1 MSATAITS
9 VFNDAYIAEVYEAY
23 RRDPATVD
31 ASWRQFFG
39 MAESMAGLIQPAAG
53 SASNGSTGGQQ
64 QAPDAELLRK
74 TAAAAAL
81 VNGIREYGHLAVAID
96 PLGGAPQ
103 GARELTPEYYG
114 IAEADLAAV
123 PAAAL
128 GFTDGRFSTAAEV
141 VALLRR
147 RYSGALGIE
156 YTHLSSDAE
165 REWFR
170 STLRQGRVTTPLT
183 ADEKRAVLVRLTEVD
198 GLERFLGFAFQ
209 GKKRFSIEGTDALVP
224 MLDEAIAQAAARGA
238 REVTIGMAHRGRL
251 NVLVHVLG
259 KPYEALFA
267 EFEGRHAD
275 PADDTE
281 TGDVKYHMGYDG
293 RRAAGGRE
301 VAVTLAPNPS
311 HLEFVGPVIDGEA
324 RAKQRVEGAP
334 WERDETRV
342 LPIAVHGDAA
352 FIGEGVVAETL
363 NLYRLRGYRVGGT
376 LHIIT
381 NNQVGFTTDPI
392 DSRSTHY
399 ASDLA
404 KGFDIP
410 VLHVNG
416 DDAEACV
423 IAVRMATAY
432 RTQFAKDVLIDLV
445 GYRRWGHNE
454 TDEPAFTQPTL
465 YDAIR
470 AHPTPRQVWGER
482 LAREGVLAAA
492 DVERL
497 DQETRARFQAAYDRM
512 KQGAGRAEATPT
524 GAPATNGNSSNGASS
539 NGAAAHGAAA
549 NGDGAHAAAAEGL
562 AADTAV
568 PAGQLVALQA
578 ELLTYPDGFQ
588 PHPKLAKILERR
600 SAALG
605 DKGGIEWG
613 QAEQLAFA
621 TLVTEG
627 VSVRLTGQ
635 DAERG
640 TFGHRNAVL
649 HDPRDGR
656 TYTPLANLRER
667 RAAFEVYNSPLT
679 ETAVMAFDYGF
690 SVAAPD
696 ALTLWEGQYGD
707 FVNVAQTIID
717 QFLVA
722 DRAKWGQDS
731 GLVLLL
737 PHGYEGGGPEHS
749 SARLERFLQL
759 AAEGNMTVAYPGTP
773 AQYFHVLR
781 AQAHRVSRRPL
792 VLMQPKSLL
801 RLPAAAS
808 RLAELSEGAWQPVV
822 DHGALDGRDARA
834 VRRVVLCTAKTFYDL
849 TQQPVP
855 SGVAVVRVDQLY
867 PFPAEQVRAVL
878 ARYAGARELVWAQE
892 EPQNMGAWTF
902 VSTRLPALL
911 GATRLRYIGRPERA
925 SPAEGYESAHKAEQ
939 ARIVAESL
947 AVPEGAVDPDVVD
960 RPIEADAAGD

>member
-1 MSATAITS
+1 MTATAITS

-23 RRDPATVD
+23 RRDPASVD

-39 MAESMAGLIQPAAG
+39 MAEAMSGLVQPSAGTPAA
-53 SASNGSTGGQQ
+53 AD
-64 QAPDAELLRK
+64 PDLLRK

-81 VNGIREYGHLAVAID
+81 VHAIRENGHLAVALD
-96 PLGGAPQ
+96 PLGSAPP
-103 GARELTPEYYG
+103 GARELTPEFHG
-114 IAEADLAAV
+114 VTEADLAAV

-128 GFTDGRFSTAAEV
+128 GFADGRFATAADV
-141 VALLRR
+141 IAMLRR

-156 YTHLSSDAE
+156 YSHLTTDAE

-170 STLRQGRVTTPLT
+170 KTLREERVTAPLT
-183 ADEKRAVLVRLTEVD
+183 AEEKKAVLGRLTEVD

-238 REVTIGMAHRGRL
+238 REVAIGMAHRGRL

-275 PADDTE
+275 PSSDTE

-293 RRAAGGRE
+293 RRAVAGRE

-311 HLEFVGPVIDGEA
+311 HLEFVGAVIDGEA

-334 WERDETRV
+334 WERAESRV
-342 LPIAVHGDAA
+342 LPVAVHGDAA
-352 FIGEGVVAETL
+352 FMGEGVVAESL
-363 NLYRLRGYRVGGT
+363 NMYRLRGYRVGGT
-376 LHIIT
+376 LHVIT
-381 NNQVGFTTDPI
+381 NNQVGFTTDPT

-410 VLHVNG
+410 VVHVNG

-423 IAVRMATAY
+423 VAVRLATAY
-432 RTQFAKDVLIDLV
+432 RAAFAKDVLIDLV

-465 YDAIR
+465 YDAIK

-482 LAREGVLAAA
+482 LVREGVLAAA
-492 DVERL
+492 DVERM
-497 DQETRARFQAAYDRM
+497 DQEARARFQAAYERM
-512 KQGAGRAEATPT
+512 KQGRGRAEVTHAE
-524 GAPATNGNSSNGASS
+524 GASANGAS
-539 NGAAAHGAAA
+539 A
-549 NGDGAHAAAAEGL
+549 DGASADGASAEETSR
-562 AADTAV
+562 ATAV
-568 PAGQLVALQA
+568 PAERLVALQA
-578 ELLTYPDGFQ
+578 ELLAYPDGFQ
-588 PHPKLAKILERR
+588 PHPKLAGILQRR
-600 SAALG
+600 AAALG
-605 DKGGIEWG
+605 ENGGIEWG

-621 TLVTEG
+621 SLVTEG
-627 VSVRLTGQ
+627 VSIRLTGQ

-656 TYTPLANLRER
+656 TYTPLANLKER
-667 RAAFEVYNSPLT
+667 RGAFEVYNSPLT

-773 AQYFHVLR
+773 AQYYHVLR
-781 AQAHRVSRRPL
+781 AQAHRASRRPL

-801 RLPAAAS
+801 RLRAAAS
-808 RLAELSEGAWQPVV
+808 RLTELSDGAWQPVV
-822 DHGALDGRDARA
+822 DHGALDGRDAGA

-849 TQQPVP
+849 TQQEVP
-855 SGVAVVRVDQLY
+855 SAVAVVRVDQLY
-867 PFPAEQVRAVL
+867 PFPVAELRAVL
-878 ARYAGARELVWAQE
+878 ARYGAVREVVWAQE

-902 VSTRLPALL
+902 VAPRLTALL
-911 GATRLRYIGRPERA
+911 GATRLRYTGRPERA

-939 ARIVAESL
+939 ARIVAEAL
-947 AVPEGAVDPDVVD
+947 AVPEGAVDGEVVAS
-960 RPIEADAAGD
+960 PVEVEAASG